1 VSQAVGA
8 GDATA
13 AARAV
18 QRGLLIAALVTVPSV
33 VVLLPVA
40 PILDL
45 LKQPDEVVPI
55 AAGYV
60 YRSLPGILPF
70 FGFVVLRQTL
80 LAMERMRPV
89 VLTIVVA
96 NLINLVLDVAM
107 VHGRFGFPA
116 LGAFGSAWATTASRT
131 ALFVLLAVAA
141 RRELDPLMAR
151 TDPEVF
157 RLAPLVRTLGL
168 GTPIGIQFQ
177 LEFAAFGVIA
187 VLMGVMGTVEMA
199 AHQVAINL
207 ASLTFMVPL
216 GVSAAAAVRVGNAV
230 GRADPG
236 AARRAASA
244 ALACGAG
251 FMALTA
257 LLFLALPGQLAGAYT
272 SESQVLALAATLIP
286 IAGVFQVFDGLQ
298 VVSSGVLRG
307 LGDTRTPMIV
317 NLLGFWLV
325 GVPVS
330 LGLAFALDRG
340 PTGLWWGFVFG
351 LGAVAVLLLARIASR
366 LSRPVT
372 RFLVD

>member
-1 VSQAVGA
+1 
-8 GDATA
+8 
-13 AARAV
+13 
-18 QRGLLIAALVTVPSV
+18 
-33 VVLLPVA
+33 
-40 PILDL
+40 
-45 LKQPDEVVPI
+45 
-55 AAGYV
+55 
-60 YRSLPGILPF
+60 
-70 FGFVVLRQTL
+70 
-80 LAMERMRPV
+80 
-89 VLTIVVA
+89 
-96 NLINLVLDVAM
+96 
-107 VHGRFGFPA
+107 
-116 LGAFGSAWATTASRT
+116 
-131 ALFVLLAVAA
+131 
-141 RRELDPLMAR
+141 MAR

-230 GRADPG
+230 GRTDGG

-251 FMALTA
+251 FMAVTA
-257 LLFLALPGQLAGAYT
+257 LLFLALPSQLAGAYT
-272 SESQVLALAATLIP
+272 SESHVLSLAATLIP

-325 GVPVS
+325 GVPIS
-330 LGLAFALDRG
+330 LGLAFVLDRG

-366 LSRPVT
+366 LSRPVA